1 MGSKLYKKTSE
12 ELTEAIQ
19 WTGKNID
26 EVKEFVPKKYLEVII
41 DRVTQ
46 FTNFRITN
54 YDLQERYES
63 EWGDYIIKLNEDSF
77 KIISRKEFERDFTE
91 VSKIAEKKAI
101 EESKVYVKLEFVRA
115 AEFENG
121 EYLVTDNTGFVKC
134 VPKTQFENEY
144 KLVDEFLT
152 KE

>member
-1 MGSKLYKKTSE
+1 MGSKLYKKITE

-19 WTGKNID
+19 WTGKNVD
-26 EVKEFVPKKYLEVII
+26 EVKEFVPKKYLEVIV

-63 EWGDYIIKLNEDSF
+63 EWGDYIVKLNEDSF
-77 KIISRKEFERDFTE
+77 KIVSRKEFERNLIE
-91 VSKIAEKKAI
+91 ASKSAEKEAMKEA
-101 EESKVYVKLEFVRA
+101 KVYVKLEFVRA
-115 AEFENG
+115 VEFENG
-121 EYLVTDNTGFVKC
+121 EYLVTDNTGFVKR
-134 VPKTQFENEY
+134 VPKSKFENEY
-144 KLVDEFLT
+144 KSVDEFLF

>member
-1 MGSKLYKKTSE
+1 MGSKLYKKITE

-26 EVKEFVPKKYLEVII
+26 EVKEFVPKKYLEVIV

-63 EWGDYIIKLNEDSF
+63 EWGDYIVKLNEDSF
-77 KIISRKEFERDFTE
+77 KIVSRKEFERNLVE
-91 VSKIAEKKAI
+91 VSKCAEKEAMKEA
-101 EESKVYVKLEFVRA
+101 KVYVKLEFVRA

-121 EYLVTDNTGFVKC
+121 EYLVTDNTGFVKR
-134 VPKTQFENEY
+134 VPKAQFENEY
-144 KLVDEFLT
+144 KSVDEFLF

>member
-1 MGSKLYKKTSE
+1 MGSKLYKKTKE
-12 ELTEAIQ
+12 EIIEAIQ
-19 WTGKNID
+19 WNGKNVD

-63 EWGDYIIKLNEDSF
+63 EWGDYIVKLGEDSY
-77 KIISRKEFERDFTE
+77 KIVSRKEFERDFTD
-91 VSKIAEKKAI
+91 VSKVAEKEAI
-101 EESKVYVKLEFVRA
+101 EKSKVYVKVEFVQA

-121 EYLVTDNTGFVKC
+121 EYLVTDNIGFVKR
-134 VPKTQFENEY
+134 VPKAQFENEY
-144 KLVDEFLT
+144 KLVDDFLF
-152 KE
+152 KR

>member
-1 MGSKLYKKTSE
+1 MGSKLYKKIIE

-19 WTGKNID
+19 WTGKNVD
-26 EVKEFVPKKYLEVII
+26 EIKEFVPKKYLEVII

-63 EWGDYIIKLNEDSF
+63 EWGDYIVKLGEDSY
-77 KIISRKEFERDFTE
+77 KIVSRKEFEREFID
-91 VSKIAEKKAI
+91 VDKSAEKKAI
-101 EESKVYVKLEFVRA
+101 EDSKIYVKLEFVRA
-115 AEFENG
+115 VEFENG
-121 EYLVTDNTGFVKC
+121 EYLVTDNTGFVKR
-134 VPKTQFENEY
+134 VPKEQFENEY
-144 KLVDEFLT
+144 KLVDNFLT

>member
-63 EWGDYIIKLNEDSF
+63 EWGDYIVKLNGDSY
-77 KIISRKEFERDFTE
+77 KIVSRKEFERDFTE

-115 AEFENG
+115 VEFENG
-121 EYLVTDNTGFVKC
+121 EYLVTDNTGFVKR
-134 VPKTQFENEY
+134 VPKSRFENEY
-144 KLVDEFLT
+144 KPVDEFLF